1 MGHICLYCGRSMRS
15 DIRFDLCYACFREL
29 VGQQIYLWCDDA
41 CSVCG
46 KPLLHAYQSCS
57 HDGLDF
63 RVHRLFVYRYMMR
76 DMILYY
82 KFKKEK
88 KLTHL
93 LARLVYRYISSHG
106 LESVLIVPVPASRS
120 GSSSRGFDQSAE
132 IVNEL
137 SVRYNMDVSLRLLVR
152 RPRSGQQKLLG
163 RLQRRDSGR
172 RRFSLNKR
180 EQKRLHGRHI
190 LLFDDILTTGGTLN
204 EAAALVREIH
214 SGEITALVLATD

>member
-1 MGHICLYCGRSMRS
+1 
-15 DIRFDLCYACFREL
+15 
-29 VGQQIYLWCDDA
+29 
-41 CSVCG
+41 
-46 KPLLHAYQSCS
+46 
-57 HDGLDF
+57 
-63 RVHRLFVYRYMMR
+63 
-76 DMILYY
+76 
-82 KFKKEK
+82 
-88 KLTHL
+88 
-93 LARLVYRYISSHG
+93 
-106 LESVLIVPVPASRS
+106 
-120 GSSSRGFDQSAE
+120 
-132 IVNEL
+132 
-137 SVRYNMDVSLRLLVR
+137 MDVSLRLLVR